1 MRITILPFSL
11 PPTKAINTLAPCVP
25 SQDSNRR
32 TYPPLLRLIAENAAE
47 EAQIA
52 ALLTQ
57 LKANE
62 VTVSQYGQPTSA
74 DYMAVGLEVELA

>member
-1 MRITILPFSL
+1 MRITILPAHPASCFL
-11 PPTKAINTLAPCVP
+11 PASPA
-25 SQDSNRR
+25 
-32 TYPPLLRLIAENAAE
+32 LLRLIAENAAE

>member
-1 MRITILPFSL
+1 MRITIIPLSL
-11 PPTKAINTLAPCVP
+11 PPTRAINTLAPCVP

-32 TYPPLLRLIAENAAE
+32 AYPPLLRLIAENAAE
-47 EAQIA
+47 EAQVA

-57 LKANE
+57 LKAGGAN
-62 VTVSQYGQPTSA
+62 VSQYGQPTSA